1 MSQSPDKSIDIT
13 SSLTAPEEHPE
24 YSAEERQLLLHVA
37 HESIEASLEGKQ
49 ISVDAPTP
57 HLAEHHGAFTSLYLQ
72 GQLRGCVGYVFPI
85 ASVYRTVME
94 TARAAAF
101 DDRRFSPLQAR
112 EAPHLRI
119 SLSILSPLLPI
130 RRRGCR
136 RGPPRAAGDT
146 RGTPR
151 AALTAGTHRTSLGL
165 ANLLGAN
172 LPQSR
177 SSGRR
182 VARRVRNSRG
192 LLLKF
197 SEKPERSSG
206 SCF

>member
-1 MSQSPDKSIDIT
+1 MSQSPDKSIDTT

-24 YSAEERQLLLHVA
+24 YGAEERQLLLHVA

-57 HLAEHHGAFTSLYLQ
+57 HLAQHRGAFTSLYLQ
-72 GQLRGCVGYVFPI
+72 SQLRGCVGYVFPI

-119 SLSILSPLLPI
+119 SLSILSPLLLI
-130 RRRGCR
+130 RAEDVVVGR
-136 RGPPRAAGDT
+136 
-146 RGTPR
+146 
-151 AALTAGTHRTSLGL
+151 HGL
-165 ANLLGAN
+165 LVTLGAH
-172 LPQSR
+172 
-177 SSGRR
+177 
-182 VARRVRNSRG
+182 RG
-192 LLLKF
+192 LLLPQVPIEHHWDLRTFLEQTCHKAGLPGDAWRTGAQLEAF
-197 SEKPERSSG
+197 TAEVFGEAGTEQR
-206 SCF
+206 